1 MSKLILTSEVS
12 GLGSAGDVV
21 EVKNG
26 YARNYLIPQGLAKIA
41 NEANKK
47 HLSEINKQR
56 SAKIAKLVEEMT
68 QLAEKMKNTKITVG
82 AKAGATG
89 KLFGSV
95 TNIQLSDAIKK
106 QLNVDVDRR
115 KIHLQGEVKETG
127 AHKATVNLFKDV
139 VAEVEFE
146 VVAE

>member
-1 MSKLILTSEVS
+1 MEVILLQDIDKVGSKY
-12 GLGSAGDVV
+12 DVV
-21 EVKNG
+21 KVRPG
-26 YARNYLIPQGLAKIA
+26 YGRNYLIPQGLAKIA

-47 HLSEINKQR
+47 HLSEIAKQR
-56 SAKIAKLVEEMT
+56 SAKIAKLAEEMG
-68 QLAEKMKNTKITVG
+68 QLAEKLKNTKVVVG
-82 AKAGATG
+82 AKAGTSG

-106 QLNVDVDRR
+106 QLNVEIDRK

-127 AHKATVNLFKDV
+127 AHKATINLFKDIT
-139 VAEVEFE
+139 ADIEFE

>member
-1 MSKLILTSEVS
+1 MEVILLQDIDKVGSKYDIVTVK
-12 GLGSAGDVV
+12 AGY
-21 EVKNG
+21 G
-26 YARNYLIPQGLAKIA
+26 RNYLIPQGLAKIA

-47 HLSEINKQR
+47 HLTEINKQR

-68 QLAEKMKNTKITVG
+68 QLADKLKNTKITVG
-82 AKAGATG
+82 AKAGASG

-115 KIHLQGEVKETG
+115 KIHVQGEVKETG
-127 AHKATVNLFKDV
+127 THKATVNLFKDV
-139 VAEVEFE
+139 AAEVEFE

>member
-1 MSKLILTSEVS
+1 MQDIDKVGSKY
-12 GLGSAGDVV
+12 DVV
-21 EVKNG
+21 TVKAG
-26 YARNYLIPQGLAKIA
+26 YGRNYLIPQGLAKIA

-68 QLAEKMKNTKITVG
+68 ALAEKLKNTKITVG
-82 AKAGATG
+82 AKAGASG

-106 QLNVDVDRR
+106 LMDVDVDRK

-127 AHKATVNLFKDV
+127 THKATVNLFKDV
-139 VAEVEFE
+139 TTEVEFE